1 MFIFHV
7 HVHVATAGEYD
18 CVKLWDLRT
27 NKTFKILELGPGYEV
42 IYNTYFNYYQIIDF
56 S

>member
-1 MFIFHV
+1 MKCSGYY
-7 HVHVATAGEYD
+7 VATAGEYD